1 MARQQLRH
9 LFLEKKQKDG
19 DGEDPP
25 RRRKGMQ
32 LDHTTAQGKKRSNL
46 RCWFLGGGFTKNCNF
61 CLNLLFNDGKIC
73 AIIITEVQQ

>member
-9 LFLEKKQKDG
+9 LFLEKSKKDG

-32 LDHTTAQGKKRSNL
+32 LDHTTAQGKKMVESAVL
-46 RCWFLGGGFTKNCNF
+46 VFWAAVSQ
-61 CLNLLFNDGKIC
+61 KIVIFALIC
-73 AIIITEVQQ
+73 SLMTARFVL